1 MKYIIPIEKE
11 NNETVSEYY
20 NKCSIMLIS
29 FRQILRNHINVS
41 KLDARKQLL
50 LLQPNIIWKINDL
63 NFNILLIINQ
73 YINSLQCFYNKRENK
88 CYYSV
93 PNTVRCVYT
102 NTSLNTVIRTLEYG
116 GGDMPP
122 LYWTRPSFAEFIK
135 TTVNT

>member
-29 FRQILRNHINVS
+29 FRQILRNHINVG

-50 LLQPNIIWKINDL
+50 LSQPNIIWKVNDL

-73 YINSLQCFYNKRENK
+73 YINSLQCFYDKRENK

-93 PNTVRCVYT
+93 PNIVRCIYT

-122 LYWTRPSFAEFIK
+122 LYWIRPSYTEFIK